1 VKTSGATMAPE
12 DDPTQT
18 DTTKQQA
25 RAGEDEAEK
34 LDRELI
40 ELLNELRVVM
50 PGVQLLFG
58 FLLTVPFQQRFGEVT
73 DFQKA
78 VYFATLLLTAASAAF
93 LMAPSAFHRLTFREG
108 QKPYLVHLATRQTIA
123 GLVLLALAMNGALML
138 LTDVLFGAV
147 VVAIT
152 VAAMAALYA
161 WLWFGLAW
169 RRKMTGKREW

>member
-1 VKTSGATMAPE
+1 VKTSGADMAPE
-12 DDPTQT
+12 DSTP
-18 DTTKQQA
+18 DTTKHNA
-25 RAGEDEAEK
+25 RASEDEAEK

-78 VYFATLLLTAASAAF
+78 VYFATLLLTAGSAAC
-93 LMAPSAFHRLTFREG
+93 LMAPSAFHRLTFREH
-108 QKPYLVHLATRQTIA
+108 QKPYLVDLATRQTIA
-123 GLVLLALAMNGALML
+123 GLVLVALAMTGAVML

-147 VVAIT
+147 VVAVVT
-152 VAAMAALYA
+152 AGTAAVFC

-169 RRKMTGKREW
+169 RRMASGKREW

>member
-1 VKTSGATMAPE
+1 M
-12 DDPTQT
+12 T
-18 DTTKQQA
+18 DASKQAA
-25 RAGEDEAEK
+25 RRDEDEAER

-58 FLLTVPFQQRFGEVT
+58 FLLTVPFQQRFGDVT

-78 VYFATLLLTAASAAF
+78 VYFATLLLTAGSAAF

-108 QKPYLVHLATRQTIA
+108 QKPYLVNLATRQTIA
-123 GLVLLALAMNGALML
+123 GMALLALAMVGAVML
-138 LTDVLFGAV
+138 LTDVLFGSVVVAV
-147 VVAIT
+147 VVA
-152 VAAMAALYA
+152 AMASLFA

-169 RRKMTGKREW
+169 